1 MIPFE
6 ITKTHHG
13 AVYCDVLALRS
24 YNRLWAICHF
34 RLFNDI
40 PEIRHMLLSHTEKFE
55 QQQQKTFSPFIIPLL
70 LPINL

>member
-13 AVYCDVLALRS
+13 AVYCHVLALRF

-34 RLFNDI
+34 RLFKDI

-55 QQQQKTFSPFIIPLL
+55 QQQQKTFFPIYYPII
-70 LPINL
+70 IAC